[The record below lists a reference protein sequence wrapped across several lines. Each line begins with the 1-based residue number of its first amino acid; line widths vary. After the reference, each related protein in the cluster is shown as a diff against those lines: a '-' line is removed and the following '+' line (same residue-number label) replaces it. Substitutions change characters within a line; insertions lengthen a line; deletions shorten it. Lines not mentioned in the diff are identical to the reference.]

1 VRSALFLA
9 FLFLMAGAA
18 VVPGAGRSTPPLR
31 SDRASAP
38 VAPILKGVSRARTVR
53 SASLALARPARVRA
67 GDVLVAGVS
76 VRARSVRPPAGWKPI
91 RSDANRGRRAQL
103 TTALF
108 YRVAAAREPA
118 AYRWRFA
125 SRRSASGGLLVYDGV
140 DASRPVLAHSGRFRA
155 RARVAV
161 APGVRASTAP
171 VRVVGFF
178 AASGRTV
185 MTLPRGMAKRYAVT
199 GLRARGATALAADFV
214 QTVARATGARVARL
228 RGMHRGTV
236 GQLVVLRSRADS
248 TSPPGPPPPPGPPL
262 PPPPPPGPGGPQL
275 PPPLPPS
282 TGQTFYVGTTG
293 SDSNPGTLDQPWR
306 NVQKALNTLQAG
318 QRALVRAGTY
328 SQNLTFTRAG
338 TAAAPITVAAYPGER
353 PVLHAAAS
361 GDTHPIEISGSYFR
375 LQGFV
380 IENARG
386 TSGANVYPTG
396 PAHHLEISNN
406 EVRFS
411 QDQGVYSDPSTH
423 DIQVLGNLIRDN
435 GFGHVPGQHQSHG
448 IYMEGARQL
457 IANNVI
463 QDHPFGF
470 GIQIYPRNTA
480 SIITANTIVG
490 AGYSGIVVG
499 GDGGVDNIVVVN
511 NVFAFNAQYGIS
523 HDADCPTASRADHNV
538 VFGNGFGATQGGCSG
553 LDYSRGNRTTNPLF
567 VNLPGRDLHLN
578 GGSPAIDYALA
589 EFSPGGD
596 YEGRARPQ
604 SAPDAGAFERP

>member
-1 VRSALFLA
+1 VASGRFTALLS
-9 FLFLMAGAA
+9 LLVGAA
-18 VVPGAGRSTPPLR
+18 VVPCAGGSTPPLR
-31 SDRASAP
+31 STGAAATVAP
-38 VAPILKGVSRARTVR
+38 VLKGVSRARTIK

-67 GDVLVAGVS
+67 GDVLVAGIS
-76 VRARSVRPPAGWKPI
+76 VRARSVRPPAGWRLI
-91 RSDANRGRRAQL
+91 RADANRGRGVRL
-103 TTALF
+103 TCALF

-118 AYRWRFA
+118 LYRWRFP
-125 SRRSASGGLLVYDGV
+125 SRLSASGGLLAYEGV
-140 DASRPVLAHSGRFRA
+140 DGSRPVLVHSGRFRA
-155 RARVAV
+155 RSRAAV
-161 APGVRASTAP
+161 APGVRASAAP
-171 VRVVGFF
+171 VRIVGFF
-178 AASGRTV
+178 AASGRAA
-185 MTLPRGMAKRYAVT
+185 MALPRGMAKRYAVT
-199 GLRARGATALAADFV
+199 GLATRGATTLAADFV
-214 QTVARATGARVARL
+214 QPVARATGARVARL
-228 RGMHRGTV
+228 RLRHSGTV
-236 GQLVVLRSRADS
+236 GQLVMLRSRSDS
-248 TSPPGPPPPPGPPL
+248 TSPPGPAPPPPPGT
-262 PPPPPPGPGGPQL
+262 PPPPPGPGGPQL

-282 TGQTFYVGTTG
+282 TGQTFYVATDGL
-293 SDSNPGTLDQPWR
+293 DSNPGTLAQPWR

-338 TAAAPITVAAYPGER
+338 SAAAPITVAAYPGER

-361 GDTHPIEISGSYFR
+361 GDTYPIEISGSYFR

-396 PAHHLEISNN
+396 PAHHLELSRN
-406 EVRFS
+406 EIRFS

-448 IYMEGARQL
+448 VYMEGARHL

-470 GIQIYPRNTA
+470 GIQIYPENTA
-480 SIITANTIVG
+480 TIITANTVVT

-499 GDGGVDNIVVVN
+499 GSGGVNNIVVVN
-511 NVFAFNAQYGIS
+511 NVFAFNAQYGVS
-523 HDADCPTASRADHNV
+523 HDSACPTASRADHNV

-567 VNLPGRDLHLN
+567 VNYPGRDLHVN
-578 GGSPAIDYALA
+578 AGSPAIDYALP
-589 EFSPGGD
+589 EYSPGGD
-596 YEGRARPQ
+596 FDGRARPQ